1 VDFQHGGN
9 IWAADREKGLAL
21 QKVIDFSANIN
32 PLGPPPAVLKLLR
45 EKINYIQFYPESQA
59 KSLCEAYAEKLGVN
73 AGQIIFGNGA
83 SELITLF
90 FQAIRPRQV
99 LLPAPVYS
107 DYARAASSAGSKVNF
122 FFARD
127 NFAYSLELL
136 EEEISN
142 SRPDA
147 LVFCNPNNPAGVF
160 WEDVTPLLKASAEK
174 GIPFLLD
181 ASFLPFTGVEWFRWQ
196 ENNRFLSFLQ
206 DEAAVNGFQLFL
218 VFSLTK
224 IFALPG
230 LRLGFGVGP
239 SSLIKE
245 LKAAKDPW
253 SVNSLAQLAGF
264 ECLRNQ
270 AYIKKSVALV
280 EWERKYLYH
289 GLKKIPGLKPFPSS
303 ANFLLC
309 DCRRTG
315 LSAAEIAAALAPKGL
330 LIRDAGNFAGLDRFY
345 FRVAVRKRGENRRLV
360 RELRLLLLG
369 PA

>member
-1 VDFQHGGN
+1 MDFEHGGN
-9 IWAADREKGLAL
+9 VWAADREKGLAL

-45 EKINYIQFYPESQA
+45 EKIDCIQFYPESQA

-73 AGQIIFGNGA
+73 AGQVIFGNGS

-90 FQAIRPRQV
+90 FQVIRPGQV

-142 SRPDA
+142 SRPNA

-160 WEDVTPLLKASAEK
+160 WEDVTPLLKTSAEK

-181 ASFLPFTGVEWFRWQ
+181 VSFLPFTGVDWLRWQ
-196 ENNRFLSFLQ
+196 ENNHLLSFLQ
-206 DEAAVNGFQLFL
+206 DEAAVNDFQLFI

-230 LRLGFGVGP
+230 LRLGFGIGP
-239 SSLIKE
+239 SSLIKK
-245 LKAAKDPW
+245 LRAARDPW

-264 ECLRNQ
+264 ECLRDQ
-270 AYIKKSVALV
+270 AYVEKTVTLV
-280 EWERKYLYH
+280 EQERKYLYH
-289 GLKKIPGLKPFPSS
+289 SLEKIRGLRPFSS
-303 ANFLLC
+303 SVNFLLC

-315 LSAAEIAAALAPKGL
+315 LSGAEIAAALAPKGL
-330 LIRDAGNFAGLDRFY
+330 LIRDAGNFTGLDQFY
-345 FRVAVRKRGENRRLV
+345 FRIAVRKRGENRRLV
-360 RELRLLLLG
+360 EALRLLLG